1 MIQLMSNNMSSS
13 FPNTSPKELWCFAC
27 NSMKVTC
34 LHDCCR
40 EHCDMCDR
48 IKAILMKTNGPVLVV
63 RRVGQ
68 TDSSFQSDKGKKK
81 K

>member
-1 MIQLMSNNMSSS
+1 MSNNMLSLFS
-13 FPNTSPKELWCFAC
+13 NTSPKELCFSC
-27 NSMKVTC
+27 SSMKVTC
-34 LHDCCR
+34 LHDCCP